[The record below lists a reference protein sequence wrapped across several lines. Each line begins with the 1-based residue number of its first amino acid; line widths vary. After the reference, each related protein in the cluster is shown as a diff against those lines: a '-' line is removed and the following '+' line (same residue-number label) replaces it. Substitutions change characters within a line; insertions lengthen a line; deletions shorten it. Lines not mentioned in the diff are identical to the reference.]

1 MVLVPPFPVPNT
13 RRVSPDESGP
23 GGALRRAL
31 RIVEAVA
38 EAGDGITAKALARR
52 LSMSL
57 PTVYRLL
64 GALVEEGYLVRLH
77 AVRGYGLGYRVVEL
91 ARGLTDH
98 LTPSPAVRE
107 MLAELHTGIG
117 AAVYLVVLRDTDV
130 VVAHADSCTAHPGV
144 AGPAH
149 RASRSPRTP
158 PRSARRSSSRLGP
171 GLLGDVL
178 ARSGVPA
185 LTPSTLTDRR
195 LLDRELL
202 RVRSAGVA
210 VDVEEYTRGT
220 AGIALPLAGGPRVS
234 AVGVSV
240 SRAEFG
246 TRRWELERAVRDAA
260 APLSRLLAPAGAAS
274 G

>member
-1 MVLVPPFPVPNT
+1 MLVPPCRVANT

-38 EAGDGITAKALARR
+38 DAGDGITAKALARR

-98 LTPSPAVRE
+98 LTPPQAVRE
-107 MLAELHTGIG
+107 MLAELHTGVG
-117 AAVYLVVLRDTDV
+117 AATYLVVLRDTDV

-144 AGPAH
+144 AGLRTGEPVPAH
-149 RASRSPRTP
+149 AT
-158 PRSARRSSSRLGP
+158 ALGKAVLSRLGP

-185 LTPSTLTDRR
+185 LTGSTLTDRR

-220 AGIALPLAGGPRVS
+220 AGIALPLPGGPRIS

-260 APLSRLLAPAGAAS
+260 GPLSRALAPPGAAS